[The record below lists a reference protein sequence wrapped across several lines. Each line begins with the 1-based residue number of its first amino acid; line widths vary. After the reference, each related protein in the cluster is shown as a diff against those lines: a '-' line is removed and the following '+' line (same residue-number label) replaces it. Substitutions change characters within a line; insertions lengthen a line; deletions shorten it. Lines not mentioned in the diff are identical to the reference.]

1 MNPWITGR
9 IIETMQQEARN
20 RGDEAR
26 LGRQATARP
35 RHQPAIEREPRAPR
49 RARLGLAVARLGL
62 RIAGPRGKLVTA
74 RPVSST
80 PNISTPNIDSSYR
93 SSPWTTCGAPSTS
106 SR

>member
-26 LGRQATARP
+26 LGRQATSRP
-35 RHQPAIEREPRAPR
+35 SHQPAIEPEPREPRR
-49 RARLGLAVARLGL
+49 TRIGLAVARLGL
-62 RIAGPRGKLVTA
+62 RIAGPHGEPAATA
-74 RPVSST
+74 HAIYAT
-80 PNISTPNIDSSYR
+80 PTIDSTYR

>member
-35 RHQPAIEREPRAPR
+35 RHERAIHAEPRAPR
-49 RARLGLAVARLGL
+49 RTRIGLAVARLGL
-62 RIAGPRGKLVTA
+62 RIAGPRGDQVTA
-74 RPVSST
+74 RTVSPT
-80 PNISTPNIDSSYR
+80 PNLDSTYR
-93 SSPWTTCGAPSTS
+93 NNPWTTCGAPSTS

>member
-35 RHQPAIEREPRAPR
+35 RHQPVIEPEPRAPR
-49 RARLGLAVARLGL
+49 RARIGLAVARLGL
-62 RIAGPRGKLVTA
+62 RIAGPRGEPVTA
-74 RPVSST
+74 QRVY
-80 PNISTPNIDSSYR
+80 STPNIDSTYR
-93 SSPWTTCGAPSTS
+93 SNPWTTS

>member
-26 LGRQATARP
+26 LGRQDTARP
-35 RHQPAIEREPRAPR
+35 RHQHAIEPDPRAPR
-49 RARLGLAVARLGL
+49 RARIGLAVARLGL

-74 RPVSST
+74 RPVYST
-80 PNISTPNIDSSYR
+80 PTIDSTSR
-93 SSPWTTCGAPSTS
+93 ISPWTTCGAASTS
-106 SR
+106 SH

>member
-35 RHQPAIEREPRAPR
+35 ASRRAIDPEPREPRR
-49 RARLGLAVARLGL
+49 TRVGFAVARLGL
-62 RIAGPRGKLVTA
+62 RIAGRRGDVVTGQ
-74 RPVSST
+74 PVYA
-80 PNISTPNIDSSYR
+80 TPNIDSSYR
-93 SSPWTTCGAPSTS
+93 SNPWTTCGAPSTS